1 MDEAVDRTQ
10 RKKGHAEMMSKMSTT
25 KEIFLQTEDESFR
38 QAASVVDQQMNQ
50 HLQRNI
56 RPT

>member
-1 MDEAVDRTQ
+1 
-10 RKKGHAEMMSKMSTT
+10 MSKMRTM
-25 KEIFLQTEDESFR
+25 EDFFLQTEGKSFR
-38 QAASVVDQQMNQ
+38 EAALVLDQQMNQ

>member
-1 MDEAVDRTQ
+1 
-10 RKKGHAEMMSKMSTT
+10 MMSKMRTT

>member
-1 MDEAVDRTQ
+1 
-10 RKKGHAEMMSKMSTT
+10 MSKMRTT
-25 KEIFLQTEDESFR
+25 EEIFLQTEDKSFR
-38 QAASVVDQQMNQ
+38 EAALVLDQQMDQ